1 MVDRGHLLN
10 DVFSLAEA
18 TQVNYATA
26 LQLTS
31 YLKNEPD
38 YVPWSVAS
46 SELNGLKNSLYY
58 TEMFAKFSKFGKSI
72 IEPRYDQIS
81 WVVGVNHQD
90 K

>member
-18 TQVNYATA
+18 TKVKYATA
-26 LQLTS
+26 LELTS

-38 YVPWSVAS
+38 YAPWSVAS
-46 SELNGLKNSLYY
+46 SKLNGLKNSLYY
-58 TEMFAKFSKFGKSI
+58 TQMFAKFSKFGKTI
-72 IEPRYDQIS
+72 IEPRFEQTS
-81 WVVGVNHQD
+81 WVVGVNQLE